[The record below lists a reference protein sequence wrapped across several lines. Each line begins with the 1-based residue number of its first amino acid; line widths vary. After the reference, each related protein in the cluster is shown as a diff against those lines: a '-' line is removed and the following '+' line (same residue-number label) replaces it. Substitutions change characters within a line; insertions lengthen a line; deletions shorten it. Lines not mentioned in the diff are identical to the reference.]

1 MTWEPYEIVHSA
13 AYYIVLPSYWVG
25 LVPPAQLPEV
35 PPGREDGAPL
45 VGLHRRVR
53 DGVESRMREV
63 EEAEDAR
70 QLEVHTV
77 P

>member
-1 MTWEPYEIVHSA
+1 MTHEPYDLVHSA
-13 AYYIVLPSYWVG
+13 AYDIVLPSYWAG

-45 VGLHRRVR
+45 MGLHRRVR
-53 DGVESRMREV
+53 DGAESRMREV
-63 EEAEDAR
+63 EEAEDAQR
-70 QLEVHTV
+70 LEVHTV